1 MVDARQ
7 LLYFTAVVEELHFAR
22 AADRLNVAQSA
33 LSAQI
38 QRLEREL
45 GVRLLNRNKR
55 QPITL
60 TDAGQLFHAEAVA
73 ALRHIER
80 AAQVGRLA
88 ARGLAGIVR
97 VGTVASGV
105 TSGVLSGM
113 LRDFRLSHPK
123 VRIELV
129 SMETPRQFEALDSG
143 EIDVGIVR
151 PRRRYPAGVVATI
164 VQTERLLLA
173 LSEKH
178 PLAKRREVRAS
189 DLEGQSFI
197 SPQFEED
204 EGFSEVLSA
213 LSTAGGFSTFLDY
226 RVQDFISGLSLA
238 AAGYGIAVVPASMRN
253 FAQPGLCYRPIAGFE
268 FPIHLALASRRR
280 EHSPAVRAF
289 VEAAVTYSTRT
300 MANGQPS

>member
-7 LLYFTAVVEELHFAR
+7 LLYFTSVVEELHFAR

-97 VGTVASGV
+97 LGTVASGV

-113 LRDFRLSHPK
+113 LRDFRPSHPN
-123 VRIELV
+123 VRIDLI
-129 SMETPRQFEALDSG
+129 SMETPRQFEALGSG

-151 PRRRYPAGVVATI
+151 PRRRYPAGIVATI
-164 VQTERLLLA
+164 VQTERVLLA
-173 LSEKH
+173 LSENH
-178 PLAKRREVRAS
+178 PLATRRQLRAS

-197 SPQFEED
+197 SPQFDDD

-213 LSTAGGFSTFLDY
+213 LSASGGFSALLDY
-226 RVQDFISGLSLA
+226 RVQDFVSGLSLA
-238 AAGYGIAVVPASMRN
+238 AAGYGVAVVPASMRN
-253 FAQPGLCYRPIAGFE
+253 FTQPGLCYRPITDFE
-268 FPIHLALASRRR
+268 FPVHLALASRQR
-280 EHSPAVRAF
+280 EQSPAVRAF
-289 VEAAVTYSTRT
+289 VEAAVPHSSKK
-300 MANGQPS
+300 MASGRPS